1 MKGGQKNM
9 KLAVVGV
16 FLMVFLMIGGC
27 SPRKK
32 QTVIMKNPDI
42 TLSCIGVLPV
52 TIRVDQAEA
61 DQQVNGRELQ
71 DGALVMDKLL
81 QKEFMARDDVRF
93 ISSAQMNG
101 LPGDEKEDS
110 LSTVQKAADFLSC
123 NGILQVTLHRY
134 RERVGGKYT
143 ASVPASVA
151 FSYRLIDVN
160 SRTVLCSG
168 RFDETQQ
175 SVMAN
180 LYTFNSAR
188 KRGFTWITAEELA
201 REGMEEKFHQ
211 CPYIYKAGE

>member
-1 MKGGQKNM
+1 MKGVQKIIA
-9 KLAVVGV
+9 LAVVGV
-16 FLMVFLMIGGC
+16 FFMIGGC
-27 SPRKK
+27 SKK
-32 QTVIMKNPDI
+32 EKQAVIMKNPDI
-42 TLSCIGVLPV
+42 ILSCIGVLPV
-52 TIRVDQAEA
+52 TVKVDPAKADQA
-61 DQQVNGRELQ
+61 VGNGKELQ
-71 DGALVMDKLL
+71 DGVLIMDKLL
-81 QKEFMARDDVRF
+81 QKQFMARDDVRF

-101 LPGDEKEDS
+101 LEEGNTEDP
-110 LSTVQKAADFLSC
+110 LSKAQKAADFLSC

-134 RERVGGKYT
+134 RQRVGGKYT

-160 SRTVLCSG
+160 SKTVLCNG

-201 REGMEEKFHQ
+201 REGMQEKFHE
-211 CPYIYKAGE
+211 CPYLQQPGE

>member
-1 MKGGQKNM
+1 MKGVQKIIA
-9 KLAVVGV
+9 LAVVGV
-16 FLMVFLMIGGC
+16 FLVIGGC
-27 SPRKK
+27 GKK
-32 QTVIMKNPDI
+32 EKPATIAKNPNI
-42 TLSCIGVLPV
+42 VLSCIGVLPV
-52 TIRVDQAEA
+52 TVKVDHAEA
-61 DQQVNGRELQ
+61 DQAVGNGKELQ
-71 DGALVMDKLL
+71 DGVLVLDKLL
-81 QKEFMARDDVRF
+81 QKQFMAREDVRF

-101 LPGDEKEDS
+101 LEEGDTEDA
-110 LSTVQKAADFLSC
+110 LSTAQKAAGFLSC

-134 RERVGGKYT
+134 RQRVGGKYT

-160 SRTVLCSG
+160 SKTVLCSG

-201 REGMEEKFHQ
+201 REGMQEKFHE
-211 CPYIYKAGE
+211 CPYLQQPGD

>member
-1 MKGGQKNM
+1 MKGVQKIIA
-9 KLAVVGV
+9 LAVVGV
-16 FLMVFLMIGGC
+16 FLMIGGC
-27 SPRKK
+27 SKK
-32 QTVIMKNPDI
+32 EKQAVIMKNPDI
-42 TLSCIGVLPV
+42 ILSCIGVLPV
-52 TIRVDQAEA
+52 TVKVDPAKADQA
-61 DQQVNGRELQ
+61 VGNGKELQ
-71 DGALVMDKLL
+71 DGVLIMDKLL
-81 QKEFMARDDVRF
+81 QKQFMARDDVRF

-101 LPGDEKEDS
+101 LEEGNTEDP
-110 LSTVQKAADFLSC
+110 LSKAQKAADFLSC

-134 RERVGGKYT
+134 RQRVGGKYT

-160 SRTVLCSG
+160 SKTVLCNG

-201 REGMEEKFHQ
+201 REGMQEKFHE
-211 CPYIYKAGE
+211 CPYLQQPGE

>member
-1 MKGGQKNM
+1 MKGMQKIIV
-9 KLAVVGV
+9 LAVVGV
-16 FLMVFLMIGGC
+16 SLVISGC
-27 SPRKK
+27 GNKEKSA
-32 QTVIMKNPDI
+32 VIAKNPDI
-42 TLSCIGVLPV
+42 VLSCIGVLPV
-52 TIRVDQAEA
+52 TVKVDNAQSDQAVA
-61 DQQVNGRELQ
+61 NGKELQ
-71 DGALVMDKLL
+71 DGVLVMDKLL
-81 QKEFMARDDVRF
+81 QKQFMAREDIRF

-101 LPGDEKEDS
+101 LEEGDTEDA
-110 LSTVQKAADFLSC
+110 LSTARKAAGFLSC

-134 RERVGGKYT
+134 RQRVGGKYT

-160 SRTVLCSG
+160 STTVLCSG

-201 REGMEEKFHQ
+201 REGMQEKFHE
-211 CPYIYKAGE
+211 CPYLQQPGD

>member
-1 MKGGQKNM
+1 MKGMQKNM
-9 KLAVVGV
+9 MLVGVGV

-27 SPRKK
+27 SSKKK
-32 QTVIMKNPDI
+32 QAVIMKNPDI

-52 TIRVDQAEA
+52 SIQVDEA
-61 DQQVNGRELQ
+61 GTDQQVNGKELQ
-71 DGALVMDKLL
+71 DGALVMDNLL

-93 ISSAQMNG
+93 ISPAQMNG
-101 LPGDEKEDS
+101 LPKDDTENP
-110 LSTVQKAADFLSC
+110 LSTARKAADFLSC

-134 RERVGGKYT
+134 RQRVGGKYT

-160 SRTVLCSG
+160 SKTVLCSG

-201 REGMEEKFHQ
+201 REGLEEKFHQ
-211 CPYIYKAGE
+211 CPYLYEPGE

>member
-1 MKGGQKNM
+1 MKSVQRIIT
-9 KLAVVGV
+9 LAVVGV
-16 FLMVFLMIGGC
+16 FLMVFLMVGGC
-27 SPRKK
+27 SSKKK
-32 QTVIMKNPDI
+32 QAVVMKNPDI

-52 TIRVDQAEA
+52 SIRVDQAGT
-61 DQQVNGRELQ
+61 DQQVNGRELE
-71 DGALVMDKLL
+71 DGVLVLDKLL
-81 QKEFMARDDVRF
+81 QKQFMARDDVRF
-93 ISSAQMNG
+93 ISPAQLNG
-101 LPGDEKEDS
+101 LAKDDMEDS
-110 LSTVQKAADFLSC
+110 LSTARKAADFLSC

-160 SRTVLCSG
+160 SKTVLCSG

-188 KRGFTWITAEELA
+188 KRGFTWITANELA

-211 CPYIYKAGE
+211 CPYIYEPGE